1 MHHVKPCCQ
10 SRGAGSEHHTVLV
23 VIATWRHNF
32 WRRPDFLTLAD
43 CQPAAGTTLTG
54 QPLTIGASGTQSLL
68 EFPCR
73 ASVKTQRNARQ
84 SFVSGAAQLA
94 ACVRCPCATSALP
107 VLQLAV
113 WGH

>member
-1 MHHVKPCCQ
+1 MASH
-10 SRGAGSEHHTVLV
+10 S
-23 VIATWRHNF
+23 
-32 WRRPDFLTLAD
+32 WRRPDFLTLAN

-94 ACVRCPCATSALP
+94 ACVRCSCGTSSALP
-107 VLQLAV
+107 AAVLQLAV
-113 WGH
+113 WGHCSSARAVSISP